1 MTISRGQLQ
10 PSQTTG
16 PTEEEE
22 EKWSVE
28 EERNEEDEDVGTE
41 RLVHEEEE
49 EDVGT
54 DKLVHEEEE
63 ELEEDCKED
72 GEDGEDVGTDK
83 LVHEE
88 EDDEDE
94 ELEEE
99 DGKEDEED
107 GCTDKLVDG
116 DEEQEGEGEEEDTE
130 EDLELHDDD
139 EDDVVTDS
147 PQLDEVRMLEDELEL
162 AVAVKVRLTIGVLF
176 RGSWISTALLV
187 TSLESESNVRSR
199 SSLIIS
205 DPNVQMLNILVN
217 ETQGE

>member
-41 RLVHEEEE
+41 RLVHE
-49 EDVGT
+49 V
-54 DKLVHEEEE
+54 
-63 ELEEDCKED
+63 
-72 GEDGEDVGTDK
+72 
-83 LVHEE
+83 EE
-88 EDDEDE
+88 EDDGDE
-94 ELEEE
+94 E
-99 DGKEDEED
+99 EED
-107 GCTDKLVDG
+107 GCTDKLVDNDVEELEG
-116 DEEQEGEGEEEDTE
+116 DGEEEDE
-130 EDLELHDDD
+130 EDMELHDDD
-139 EDDVVTDS
+139 DDDTVTDR
-147 PQLDEVRMLEDELEL
+147 PQLEEVRMLEDELEL

-205 DPNVQMLNILVN
+205 DPNVQMLNI
-217 ETQGE
+217 QASQ